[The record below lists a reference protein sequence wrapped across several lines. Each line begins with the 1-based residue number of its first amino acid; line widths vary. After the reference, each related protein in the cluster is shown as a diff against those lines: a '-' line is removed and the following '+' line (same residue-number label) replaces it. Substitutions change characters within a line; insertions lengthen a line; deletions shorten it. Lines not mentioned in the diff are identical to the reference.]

1 MNNLLKLAL
10 KKLNA
15 TEFSQLSE
23 EEKQTY
29 RYWDEILAGK
39 KITDEDVKNFFD
51 SELDAVLIK
60 LVSPTLSER
69 EDVFLKMKLEFL
81 RKVKGLLLRP
91 EQEKLLVEQQIKAL

>member
-29 RYWDEILAGK
+29 RDWDEILSGK

-51 SELDAVLIK
+51 SELDEVLIK
-60 LVSPTLSER
+60 LVNPTLSER

-91 EQEKLLVEQQIKAL
+91 EMEKLLVEQQIKAL

>member
-29 RYWDEILAGK
+29 REWDEILAGRK
-39 KITDEDVKNFFD
+39 LTDEDVKNFFD

-60 LVSPTLSER
+60 LINPTLSER